1 MSSFSRMRQPTASL
15 ALGWVLVCLL
25 ANPTDARAEGQAV
38 EYTQLTVLLRQLD
51 TLDQLI
57 RLREPRPI
65 DTGSRYHFDYVR
77 LSADLQRMRTGIGD
91 YLAPQRAQPRDPVEL
106 SADYR
111 RERTMAVPE
120 GTQ

>member
-1 MSSFSRMRQPTASL
+1 MSSCSRMSRPIASL
-15 ALGWVLVCLL
+15 ALGWMLVCLL
-25 ANPTDARAEGQAV
+25 ANPTDARAEDQAV

-57 RLREPRPI
+57 RQRQQRPI

-111 RERTMAVPE
+111 RERAMAVPE
-120 GTQ
+120 GTP